1 MSCRGRRKSRELKV
15 ETYGR
20 VDGTAHV
27 EPLID
32 GNLNKIEFLNKSN
45 SKGSKKK
52 YKNKRNNGGITLNAV
67 EQINFISGNPFVEA
81 TKGVLHIYKEK

>member
-1 MSCRGRRKSRELKV
+1 MSCRGRRKSRELTV

-20 VDGTAHV
+20 VDGTASV

-32 GNLNKIEFLNKSN
+32 GNVKKIEFLKKPN
-45 SKGSKKK
+45 SKGLKKK
-52 YKNKRNNGGITLNAV
+52 NKNKRNHDSSNLA

>member
-1 MSCRGRRKSRELKV
+1 MSCRGRRKSRELTV

-20 VDGTAHV
+20 VDGTAPV

-32 GNLNKIEFLNKSN
+32 GNSKKIEFLKKPNPKGIN
-45 SKGSKKK
+45 SKGLRK
-52 YKNKRNNGGITLNAV
+52 KNKKRNHDAA

-81 TKGVLHIYKEK
+81 TKGVLHVYKEK